1 MDAVL
6 DIRTLVLTYVGLTIG
21 QAVVLVYLWSV
32 QRSYPPAKDWAV
44 GSLMFAIGLFL
55 FAQRTQAP
63 AVLTEIVSNLFLLPG
78 LMLFNFGIVK
88 ATGRTP
94 PMKSGLAF
102 CLVAIAFIAWFV
114 LVSPNYPA
122 GVVTHNL
129 VFLTLYLYTAYAC
142 LVAKTAKGNHT
153 FRIVGMLCIALALAC
168 LWRVA
173 GGVFGLTFS
182 FSPTLPRLF
191 WVATSLISFPMIT
204 VLLTLH
210 TSQRLQEEI
219 QAQARRDTLT
229 DAFNR
234 RAFTEFA
241 DKEWSRSVR
250 NDYPLSMLTV
260 DIDHF
265 KNFNDQYGHQT
276 GDAALVQVSRVAQSA
291 LRASDVW
298 CRYGGEEFVALL
310 PNTTLSQAMAI
321 AERLRQSVERTT
333 IVSARGS
340 LSVSVSIGVAER
352 SSNHSSIEEV
362 LAISDAALYKAKA
375 AGRNRVSSG

>member
-55 FAQRTQAP
+55 FALRTQAP

-94 PMKSGLAF
+94 PMKSGLVF

-153 FRIVGMLCIALALAC
+153 FRIVGLLCIALALAC
-168 LWRVA
+168 FWRVV

-219 QAQARRDTLT
+219 HAQARRDTLT

-291 LRASDVW
+291 LRASDIW

>member
-21 QAVVLVYLWSV
+21 QAVVLLYLWSV

-55 FAQRTQAP
+55 FALRTQAP

-94 PMKSGLAF
+94 PMKSGLVF

-153 FRIVGMLCIALALAC
+153 FRIVGLLCIALALAC
-168 LWRVA
+168 FWRVV

-219 QAQARRDTLT
+219 HAQARRDTLT

-291 LRASDVW
+291 LRASDIW

>member
-55 FAQRTQAP
+55 FALRTQASV
-63 AVLTEIVSNLFLLPG
+63 VLTEIVSNLFLLPG

-122 GVVTHNL
+122 GVVIHNL
-129 VFLTLYLYTAYAC
+129 VFLTLYFYTAYVC

-168 LWRVA
+168 FWRVV

-191 WVATSLISFPMIT
+191 WVATSLVSFPMIT

-219 QAQARRDTLT
+219 HAQARRDTLT

-265 KNFNDQYGHQT
+265 KYFNDQYGHQT

-291 LRASDVW
+291 LRASDIW

>member
-55 FAQRTQAP
+55 FALRTQAS

-153 FRIVGMLCIALALAC
+153 FRIVGLLCIALALAC
-168 LWRVA
+168 FWRVV

-182 FSPTLPRLF
+182 FAPTLPRLF
-191 WVATSLISFPMIT
+191 WVATSLVSFPMIT

-219 QAQARRDTLT
+219 HAQARRDTLT

-291 LRASDVW
+291 LRASDIW

>member
-55 FAQRTQAP
+55 FALRTQASV
-63 AVLTEIVSNLFLLPG
+63 VLTEIVSNLFLLPG

-94 PMKSGLAF
+94 PMKSGLVF

-129 VFLTLYLYTAYAC
+129 VFLTLYLYTAYVC

-168 LWRVA
+168 FWRVV

-191 WVATSLISFPMIT
+191 WVATSLVSFPMIT

-219 QAQARRDTLT
+219 HAQARRDTLT

-291 LRASDVW
+291 LRASDIW